1 MRLPGRLIWSEGSQ
15 IILIVTT
22 GGRKSTN
29 AVASQHKTT
38 PASVRQQLTLTLSC
52 CARAAL
58 PPMTHPES
66 LAAPG
71 DTICVA
77 QGSHRFCD
85 TALRVSKTTTRDR
98 QDHKTCTECS
108 NTDTLTA

>member
-1 MRLPGRLIWSEGSQ
+1 MEDVMRLPGRLIWSEGSQ
-15 IILIVTT
+15 IILIVT

-77 QGSHRFCD
+77 QGH
-85 TALRVSKTTTRDR
+85 
-98 QDHKTCTECS
+98 
-108 NTDTLTA
+108 TDFVTQL